1 MEFEGRIRGSH
12 IPNLTPLIDI
22 VFLLLVFFMLTAHFV
37 REEAFTIDLPDAESS
52 IELNEKKPIEITVGA
67 DGRLNLSGKDT
78 TIGSLTNE
86 LSKLLKSSEKRSVT
100 IRGDKGV
107 PLGMAVSI
115 FDAARKAGAESVDII
130 TEER

>member
-78 TIGSLTNE
+78 TLGSLANE

-107 PLGMAVSI
+107 PLGTVISV